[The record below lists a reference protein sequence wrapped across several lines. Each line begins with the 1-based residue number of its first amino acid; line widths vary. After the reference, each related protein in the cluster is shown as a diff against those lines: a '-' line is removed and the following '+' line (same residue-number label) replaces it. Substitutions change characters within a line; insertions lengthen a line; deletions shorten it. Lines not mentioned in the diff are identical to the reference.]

1 MRLNRILPLSL
12 IAASAVVY
20 SMPALAQFDSGAVIG
35 FVRDAG
41 GAAIPNATVV
51 LTNVNTGVAVT
62 RQADGEGK
70 FEFPSIR
77 IGDYR
82 VSAESAG
89 FARFESG
96 VFTLSVNAR
105 QRVDV
110 SMKPGSASD
119 TIEVTTAASLLETE
133 NSSKSQLVGTRE
145 VESLPLNGRSYA
157 DLTLLSTGVRK
168 SALENNGTT
177 SSREASF
184 NVNGIRSA
192 FNNFLLDGLD
202 NNNYGTSNQGFANEN
217 IAPSPDAVSEFRVET
232 NNYSAEYGRQVGAQ
246 INAAVRRGTN
256 QFHGRAWDYV
266 RNTMFNATGP
276 FLAPGASK
284 PKFIRNQFGGTLGG
298 YIWKDHTFFFG
309 DYEGVRQIFNNPSA
323 TSTLPAVNQR
333 NGLFYLDNNTSDPTK
348 AIPLKDPITGRTF
361 LGSIPQAEW
370 TTLARNVMAA
380 LPTPN
385 IAGTGAAAL
394 TSNYSITPRGIIND
408 DKGDFRLDHTFN
420 QKVSIFARFSQHR
433 GYIFDPPGFGGPAGG
448 NSNGNVSIRN
458 KNIMGGVTWA
468 VTPSQLLDARF
479 GWSRNIGAK
488 FPIGIGQPSMLV
500 EAGITDG
507 LPTDPKVVR
516 TLNQQ
521 WVTGYSQFGAQSS
534 NPQFQ
539 NPMIFNPKVNYTI
552 LKGKHSI
559 KFGYEFQEVH
569 TELNDF
575 NPSYGADSYGGQ
587 FSKNGNPGAYDA
599 NEQILASDPKNA
611 AASAQKKTWDGQ
623 LQQAQNMADFLFG
636 NRSQY
641 ALTTYA
647 IVNLRQ
653 RYNFMYLQDD
663 IKVTPQLTINAGLR
677 YEIVT
682 PQWERDNKLA
692 NFDPA
697 TKSLIQAKNGSTYDR
712 ALVNTPK
719 NNFGPR
725 LGFAYQMSP
734 KTVMRG
740 GYGIGYTQW
749 NRAGGENNLTY
760 NGPNVVSAS
769 ITQNPTA
776 GLCANDTQLQ
786 SACFRQTQQGYSNV
800 LTTAAYFNPANAT
813 SRYIPKDFKTGY
825 LQSYFLGIQ
834 QELGNGW
841 LMDVSYVGNKGTHFQ
856 VLADYNQA
864 TPAPVTPTC
873 NATVTTGCASL
884 AARRPVQGFGEIEV
898 AWGGGSTNYN
908 SMQFKVEK
916 RTKVGLYLLNA
927 FTWSRDFDL
936 SGGHLE
942 TSNGDN
948 SRVNYANPSSDY
960 GPSGYDQPLA
970 DTLSVVYDL
979 PFGHG
984 RRYGA
989 SVNKFVDE
997 VLGGWQLTLI
1007 NSMTSGAPVNINY
1020 SLSSSSPLYATGM
1033 YTYRPNRNAGVP
1045 IYGTRTKTAQSVTG
1059 VFNSAAFSQ
1068 PGPVTPF
1075 GTASR
1080 NLARADAFY
1089 QADLGLHKAFTLWN
1103 EASKFD
1109 FRAEAF
1115 NVLNKVNYTAPNS
1128 TFGGSSFGTI
1138 TNAYSARQL
1147 QLAAK
1152 IIF

>member
-1 MRLNRILPLSL
+1 MRPNRIAMLPLL
-12 IAASAVVY
+12 AASAVVF
-20 SMPALAQFDSGAVIG
+20 SLPAAAQFDSAAVIG
-35 FVRDAG
+35 YVRDSAG
-41 GAAIPNATVV
+41 AVIPNATVS
-51 LTNVNTGVAVT
+51 LTNVETSVTVT
-62 RQADGEGK
+62 RKADGEGK
-70 FEFPSIR
+70 FEFPSVK

-82 VSAESAG
+82 VTAEAG
-89 FARFESG
+89 GFSRADSG
-96 VFTLSVNAR
+96 VFALNVNAR
-105 QRVDV
+105 QRVDLAL
-110 SMKPGSASD
+110 KPGSASD
-119 TIEVTTAASLLETE
+119 TVEVTAAASLLETE
-133 NSSKSQLVGTRE
+133 NSSKSQLIGTRE
-145 VESLPLNGRSYA
+145 VENLPLNGRSYA

-217 IAPSPDAVSEFRVET
+217 IAPSPDAVDEFRVET

-276 FLAPGASK
+276 FLAPGQTK

-309 DYEGVRQIFNNPSA
+309 DYEGVRQIFNNPSS
-323 TSTLPAVNQR
+323 TSTILTNNQR
-333 NGLFYLDNNTSDPTK
+333 NGMFYLNDDPSNPNN
-348 AIPLKDPITGRTF
+348 AMPLQDPITGRVYQGT
-361 LGSIPQAEW
+361 IPQAQW
-370 TTLARNVMAA
+370 TLLARNVVAA
-380 LPTPN
+380 LPTTN
-385 IAGTGAAAL
+385 VTGLSNNFVIA
-394 TSNYSITPRGIIND
+394 PRGIIND

-420 QKVSIFARFSQHR
+420 QKISIFARFSQHR
-433 GYIFDPPGFGGPAGG
+433 GYIYDPPGITGPAGG

-468 VTPSQLLDARF
+468 VTPTQLLDARF

-488 FPIGIGQPSMLV
+488 FPVGVGQPSMLV
-500 EAGITDG
+500 QSGITDG
-507 LPTDPKVVR
+507 LPTDPRVVR
-516 TLNQQ
+516 TLNAQS
-521 WVTGYSQFGAQSS
+521 VTGYSQFGAQSS

-539 NPMIFNPKVNYTI
+539 NPMVFNPKVNYTI
-552 LKGKHSI
+552 LKGKHSV
-559 KFGYEFQEVH
+559 KFGYEFQEIH

-575 NPSYGADSYGGQ
+575 NPSYGQDNYAGQ
-587 FSKNGNPGAYDA
+587 FARMKNPSGTVACANNTTTPLAGDPCTFPVNTTATSGAPSV
-599 NEQILASDPKNA
+599 AS
-611 AASAQKKTWDGQ
+611 QV
-623 LQQAQNMADFLFG
+623 QQAQNMADFLFG
-636 NRSQY
+636 NRSSY
-641 ALTTYA
+641 SLTTYA
-647 IVNLRQ
+647 VVNLRQ
-653 RYNFMYLQDD
+653 RYNFMYVQDD

-692 NFDPA
+692 NFDPS
-697 TKSLIQAKNGSTYDR
+697 TKTLVQAKNGSIYDR

-719 NNFGPR
+719 KNFGPR

-760 NGPNVVSAS
+760 NGPNVVNAS
-769 ITQNPTA
+769 ISQDPA
-776 GLCANDTQLQ
+776 KSALCVNDTQLQ
-786 SACFRQTQQGYSNV
+786 SNCFRQTQQGYSNV
-800 LTTAAYFNPANAT
+800 LTTPAYFNPANVT
-813 SRYIPKDFKTGY
+813 SRYIPKNFQTGY
-825 LQSYFLGIQ
+825 LQSYFLGVQ
-834 QELGNGW
+834 QQFGGGW

-864 TPAPVTPTC
+864 TPCVAGGTTTC
-873 NATVTTGCASL
+873 GAL
-884 AARRPVQGFGEIEV
+884 AARRPVQGFGDIEI

-908 SMQFKVEK
+908 SLQFKVEK
-916 RTKVGLYLLNA
+916 RTKLGLYLLNA

-948 SRVNYANPSSDY
+948 SRVNYANPSIDY

-979 PFGHG
+979 PYGRG
-984 RRYGA
+984 RRFGSNA
-989 SVNKFVDE
+989 NKFVDE

-1007 NSMTSGAPVNINY
+1007 NNMTSGAPVNINY
-1020 SLSSSSPLYATGM
+1020 SLSNSNPLFGTDL
-1033 YTYRPNRNAGVP
+1033 YTYRPNRNVGVP
-1045 IYGTRTKTAQSVTG
+1045 IYGKRTKTAQTVTG
-1059 VFNSAAFSQ
+1059 VFNQAAFSA
-1068 PGPVTPF
+1068 PTTAPW

-1080 NLARADAFY
+1080 NLARSDAFY
-1089 QADLGLHKAFTLWN
+1089 QADLGLHKAFSLWN

-1115 NVLNKVNYTAPNS
+1115 NVLNKVNYMAANS
-1128 TFGGSSFGTI
+1128 TSGGSSFGTI
-1138 TNAYSARQL
+1138 TNSFPARQL

>member
-1 MRLNRILPLSL
+1 MRPNRIVMLPLL
-12 IAASAVVY
+12 AASAVVM
-20 SMPALAQFDSGAVIG
+20 SLPAAAQFDSGAVIG
-35 FVRDAG
+35 YVRDSA
-41 GAAIPNATVV
+41 GAAIPNATVS
-51 LTNVNTGVAVT
+51 LTNVETSVTVT
-62 RQADGEGK
+62 RKADGEGK
-70 FEFPSIR
+70 FEFPSVK

-82 VSAESAG
+82 VTAEAG
-89 FARFESG
+89 GFSRSDSG
-96 VFTLSVNAR
+96 VFALNVNAR
-105 QRVDV
+105 QRVDL
-110 SMKPGSASD
+110 SLKPGAASD
-119 TIEVTTAASLLETE
+119 VVEVTAAASLLETE
-133 NSSKSQLVGTRE
+133 NSSKSQLIGTRE
-145 VESLPLNGRSYA
+145 VENLPLNGRSYA

-192 FNNFLLDGLD
+192 FNNFMLDGLD

-217 IAPSPDAVSEFRVET
+217 IAPSPDAVDEFRVET
-232 NNYSAEYGRQVGAQ
+232 NNYSAEFGRQVGAV

-276 FLAPGASK
+276 FLAPGQTK

-309 DYEGVRQIFNNPSA
+309 DYEGVRQIFNNA
-323 TSTLPAVNQR
+323 STASTILTNNQR
-333 NGLFYLDNNTSDPTK
+333 NGLFYLNDDTSNPNN
-348 AIPLKDPITGRTF
+348 AIPLQDPITGRTF
-361 LGSIPQAEW
+361 VGSIPQAQW
-370 TTLARNVMAA
+370 TTFARNVVAA
-380 LPTPN
+380 LPTTN
-385 IAGTGAAAL
+385 VAGLSNNFVIA
-394 TSNYSITPRGIIND
+394 PRGIIND

-420 QKVSIFARFSQHR
+420 QKVSIFARYSQHR
-433 GYIFDPPGFGGPAGG
+433 GYIYDPPGITGIAGG
-448 NSNGNVSIRN
+448 NSNGNVTIRN
-458 KNIMGGVTWA
+458 KNIMGGVTWS

-479 GWSRNIGAK
+479 GWSRNIGQK
-488 FPIGIGQPSMLV
+488 FPVNVGQQSLLV
-500 EAGITDG
+500 QSGITDG
-507 LPTDPKVVR
+507 LPTDPRIVR
-516 TLNQQ
+516 SLNAQS
-521 WVTGYSQFGAQSS
+521 VTGYSQFGNQSS

-539 NPMIFNPKVNYTI
+539 NPMVFNPKVNYTI
-552 LKGKHSI
+552 VKGKHSV
-559 KFGYEFQEVH
+559 KFGYEFQEIH

-575 NPSYGADSYGGQ
+575 NPSYGQDNYAGQ
-587 FSKNGNPGAYDA
+587 YSKNGNPVNTTVTGS
-599 NEQILASDPKNA
+599 NPSLS
-611 AASAQKKTWDGQ
+611 SQ

-636 NRSQY
+636 NRSSY
-641 ALTTYA
+641 SLTTYA

-653 RYNFMYLQDD
+653 RYNFMYVQDD

-677 YEIVT
+677 YEVVT

-697 TKSLIQAKNGSTYDR
+697 TKTLVQAKNGSIYDR
-712 ALVNTPK
+712 SLVNTPK
-719 NNFGPR
+719 KNFGPR

-760 NGPNVVSAS
+760 NGPNVVNAS
-769 ITQNPTA
+769 ISQVAPTA
-776 GLCANDTQLQ
+776 AALCTNDTQLQ

-800 LTTAAYFNPANAT
+800 LTTPAYFNPANVT
-813 SRYIPKDFKTGY
+813 SRYIPKNFQTGY
-825 LQSYFLGIQ
+825 LQSYFLGVQ
-834 QELGNGW
+834 QQLGNGW
-841 LMDVSYVGNKGTHFQ
+841 LMDLSYVGNKGTHFQ

-864 TPAPVTPTC
+864 TPCVGSTC
-873 NATVTTGCASL
+873 GNL
-884 AARRPVQGFGEIEV
+884 AARRPVQGFGDIEI

-916 RTKVGLYLLNA
+916 RTKLGLYLLNA

-942 TSNGDN
+942 TANGDN
-948 SRVNYANPSSDY
+948 SRVNYANPSMDY

-970 DTLSVVYDL
+970 DTLSIVYDL
-979 PFGHG
+979 PYGRG
-984 RRYGA
+984 RRFGSNA
-989 SVNKFVDE
+989 NKLVDE

-1007 NSMTSGAPVNINY
+1007 NNMTSGAPININY
-1020 SLSSSSPLYATGM
+1020 SLSSGSSLFGTDL
-1033 YTYRPNRNAGVP
+1033 YTYRPNRNVGVP
-1045 IYGTRTKTAQSVTG
+1045 IYGSRTKTATTVTG
-1059 VFNSAAFSQ
+1059 VFNTAAFS
-1068 PGPVTPF
+1068 TPTTSPW

-1080 NLARADAFY
+1080 NLGRTNGFY
-1089 QADLGLHKAFTLWN
+1089 QADLGLHKAFSLWN

-1115 NVLNKVNYTAPNS
+1115 NVLNKTNYAAANS

-1138 TNAYSARQL
+1138 TSAYPARQL